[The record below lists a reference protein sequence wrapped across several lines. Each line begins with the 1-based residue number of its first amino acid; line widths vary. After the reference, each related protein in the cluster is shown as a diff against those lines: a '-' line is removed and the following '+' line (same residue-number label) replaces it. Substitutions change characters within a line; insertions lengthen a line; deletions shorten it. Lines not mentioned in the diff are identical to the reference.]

1 MNLGCTGTLYSS
13 PPFQTFSS
21 YVEDAD
27 VMAEIPNPF
36 LLSPCPTVSA
46 WDSQATA
53 NGHIA
58 KVIPDASPGL
68 MGSPGL
74 MSLHGFRQGRV
85 KQAHLYLVK
94 TTIQTT
100 GTRAESIGVCQKF
113 YFCHFTQNDVKIN
126 PQ

>member
-1 MNLGCTGTLYSS
+1 MNPWLPWDSVLESLFPS
-13 PPFQTFSS
+13 ILS

-46 WDSQATA
+46 WDLQATA
-53 NGHIA
+53 NGHTA
-58 KVIPDASPGL
+58 KVVSDALPQ

-74 MSLHGFRQGRV
+74 MSLHSCRQWRV
-85 KQAHLYLVK
+85 RQANFYFVK
-94 TTIQTT
+94 TTIQT
-100 GTRAESIGVCQKF
+100 GMRAESIGVCQKF
-113 YFCHFTQNDVKIN
+113 YFCHFTQNDGKIN